1 MISSTLLVV
10 GKVRERQ
17 RKGGRRKGGRGEEGE
32 GKGGE
37 GSGKERRREINIHI
51 EQDRFA

>member
-17 RKGGRRKGGRGEEGE
+17 RKGGRKRGEKRR
-32 GKGGE
+32 GKVRE
-37 GSGKERRREINIHI
+37 GSGKERE
-51 EQDRFA
+51 D